1 VPGDAPPPFRDA
13 EAWLAER
20 GIEREPLRIPP
31 APPPDEPAEPV
42 DDPAT
47 GHRRDVSIPEASTE
61 PAAATMPS
69 SSVAPGA
76 AGPAADITPR
86 DITRLAEQAAADA
99 ALREGDAAATPDPTG
114 RHLED
119 DVAAAVAFVRRST
132 AGAPQSEGRLRS
144 KLAERGVPSVVVEQA
159 LVRARRERLVDDP
172 ALAAA
177 LVDERR
183 RRGHASSRIRSDLRD
198 RGFDDATIA
207 AALADTEGEDP
218 EAAAFAV
225 AQERA
230 ARLTGLSAE
239 SAFRRVVGYLARRGY
254 PEGLSRKVARE
265 AVFASRD
272 PERAAGH

>member
-1 VPGDAPPPFRDA
+1 MPGDAPPPFRDA

-31 APPPDEPAEPV
+31 
-42 DDPAT
+42 T
-47 GHRRDVSIPEASTE
+47 STE
-61 PAAATMPS
+61 QAAPSVPLPAAT
-69 SSVAPGA
+69 PGA
-76 AGPAADITPR
+76 VGPAADITPR
-86 DITRLAEQAAADA
+86 DVTRLAEQAAADA
-99 ALREGDAAATPDPTG
+99 GLREGDAAATPDPTT

-132 AGAPQSEGRLRS
+132 AGAPQSEGRVRS

-159 LVRARRERLVDDP
+159 LERARREQLVDDP

-183 RRGHASSRIRSDLRD
+183 RRGHATTRIRSDLRD

-207 AALADTEGEDP
+207 AALGGREGEDP